1 MKSIKKV
8 CAGFM
13 VSVGVLFLMVS
24 VGTLF
29 ELNAENITLEQK
41 QEAQD
46 AFLGG
51 IVLGVPLTAGGGY
64 MFWGLRR
71 RYQKE
76 LSDRLDSVFYEILQ
90 ANYGKITVL
99 QLAMAAKLSGKQAKE
114 YLNQKSQ
121 EFNASFEPS
130 EQGDIIYLFNI

>member
-1 MKSIKKV
+1 MKTVKKV

-13 VSVGVLFLMVS
+13 LTVGVLFLMVS

-71 RYQKE
+71 RHQKE
-76 LSDRLDSVFYEILQ
+76 LSDRLDYVFYQILQ
-90 ANYGKITVL
+90 ANHGKITVL
-99 QLAMAAKLSGKQAKE
+99 QLAIEAKLSGKQAKE

-121 EFNASFEPS
+121 EFNASFEPN
-130 EQGDIIYLFNI
+130 EQGDISYLFHI